1 MSLPASTIDAAI
13 ELFLQVVTHAG
24 PVSAAIARAHGEG
37 RTITREEL
45 EEAFVQDDLARAAL
59 SEAIARA
66 GG

>member
-1 MSLPASTIDAAI
+1 MSTSTVDAAI
-13 ELFLQVVTHAG
+13 ELILQVITHAG

-45 EEAFVQDDLARAAL
+45 EAAFDQDNIARDAL
-59 SEAIARA
+59 VASIARA